1 MSDVSVSERI
11 ARQRG
16 LRDEVEEEM
25 PDLETET
32 LKGDD
37 SLVQGEGAEATVG
50 ITETED
56 EDDDEVLAGQAA
68 DDAEDLALGVEALR
82 EATAKQ
88 WERDVHEF
96 GVRNA
101 EVLQAVR
108 PPLMELGWKVA
119 AFTSKDNDKSRVLT
133 IQLTGRSAFAQ
144 LAMPYE
150 SEGGEPVGRFEN
162 APKGKGFQVD
172 GSGVVQVEES
182 ADEDEEEEVESIG
195 PAGLGIEAEFDPD
208 DLPDG

>member
-68 DDAEDLALGVEALR
+68 DDAEDHALVMAALR
-82 EATAKQ
+82 EAAAKQ
-88 WERDVHEF
+88 WASDIH
-96 GVRNA
+96 
-101 EVLQAVR
+101 
-108 PPLMELGWKVA
+108 
-119 AFTSKDNDKSRVLT
+119 
-133 IQLTGRSAFAQ
+133 
-144 LAMPYE
+144 
-150 SEGGEPVGRFEN
+150 
-162 APKGKGFQVD
+162 
-172 GSGVVQVEES
+172 
-182 ADEDEEEEVESIG
+182 EEVATVISAYLAARAPSPEH
-195 PAGLGIEAEFDPD
+195 EATAAILSDHHD
-208 DLPDG
+208 TRTGG